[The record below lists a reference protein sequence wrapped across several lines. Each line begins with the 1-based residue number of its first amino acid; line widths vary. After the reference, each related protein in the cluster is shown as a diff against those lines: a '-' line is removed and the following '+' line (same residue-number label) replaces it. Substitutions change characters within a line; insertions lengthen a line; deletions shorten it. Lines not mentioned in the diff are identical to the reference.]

1 VRGSFFVWRIS
12 MSELPVAMQLI
23 LENKRVDIVAKYG
36 QELFDKALAGELRP
50 SQLKMLLGGVAS
62 PEKVVQ
68 Q

>member
-1 VRGSFFVWRIS
+1 

-23 LENKRVDIVAKYG
+23 LENKRVGIVAKYG

-62 PEKVVQ
+62 PEKVNQ
-68 Q
+68 